1 MTDRAITGVLALCPG
16 RAAAAT
22 LEQVLAQPDLAN
34 DLIVIVGDS
43 SRQRDKRATYRAI
56 FSTLGRVRRP
66 VLWVPEYTESAFER
80 EVRRAY
86 ASAQPR
92 PTSRSARGLLMMR
105 GARPSQAKSTRTKY
119 DLRHCGL
126 GLVASPRNADILL
139 ISGAVTTRMH
149 DALLTAYLAMPE
161 PRRVAALGNSASTSS
176 HRPRPASG

>member
-80 EVRRAY
+80 EVGRAY
-86 ASAQPR
+86 GSAQP
-92 PTSRSARGLLMMR
+92 PPASRSARGLLVMR
-105 GARPSQAKSTRTKY
+105 GARPSDLGSPVDELVGELLRTF
-119 DLRHCGL
+119 
-126 GLVASPRNADILL
+126 
-139 ISGAVTTRMH
+139 
-149 DALLTAYLAMPE
+149 
-161 PRRVAALGNSASTSS
+161 
-176 HRPRPASG
+176 RPRLAPRIERPAVYAVRDQGSRGWLEL